1 MDRSAD
7 GFLDSEELAASG
19 PVGDT
24 ASLEMGAHM
33 RQLCLDA
40 LVEEGDTDF
49 DWRLSP
55 AEYQR
60 LLQPSYV
67 PTNKECSLSG
77 RSYRD
82 GAAAQLECNSCV
94 CSCGKWICTSLKC
107 PQGFHTPYS
116 NTKPS
121 REENEDDIEAED
133 VNRLNIYDA
142 NEIGE
147 NKDED
152 EDYDEEGSYDEDED
166 YYEDED
172 YDEDDYYMNPE
183 NDPDVAEVNWF

>member
-1 MDRSAD
+1 MP
-7 GFLDSEELAASG
+7 L
-19 PVGDT
+19 
-24 ASLEMGAHM
+24 
-33 RQLCLDA
+33 
-40 LVEEGDTDF
+40 
-49 DWRLSP
+49 
-55 AEYQR
+55 
-60 LLQPSYV
+60 PS
-67 PTNKECSLSG
+67 
-77 RSYRD
+77 
-82 GAAAQLECNSCV
+82 V

-107 PQGFHTPYS
+107 PQGFHTPYRFPSIQSHPLIYTFS

-142 NEIGE
+142 NKIGE

-152 EDYDEEGSYDEDED
+152 EDYDEEESYDEDED